1 MKVKMSFGIV
11 GMKRH
16 RDRMVFLL
24 NSSSIIDLSCKM
36 ISCDPLSLSDYRL
49 IGLIGCVYKIIAKVL
64 ASRLKKVISYVI
76 DEIQLAYTEE
86 RNIPD
91 H

>member
-1 MKVKMSFGIV
+1 MQDDIMRFVKHFERVGGISTSFITLLPKVK
-11 GMKRH
+11 
-16 RDRMVFLL
+16 
-24 NSSSIIDLSCKM
+24 
-36 ISCDPLSLSDYRL
+36 DPLSLSDYRL